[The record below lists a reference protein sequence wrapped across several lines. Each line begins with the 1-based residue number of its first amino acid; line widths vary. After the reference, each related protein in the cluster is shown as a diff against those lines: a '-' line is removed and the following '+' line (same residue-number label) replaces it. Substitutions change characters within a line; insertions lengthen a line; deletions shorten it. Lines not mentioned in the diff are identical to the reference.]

1 MKSSTMKSKKNNS
14 PKNNSKVIALALLAA
29 TATGIASYPLIQ
41 QAQATQTAQTAQT
54 TTQIPAQGHRIEVV
68 FVLDTTSSMS
78 GLIQA
83 AKEKIWSIATTMA
96 SARQNPDIRMGLVAF
111 RDRGDAYI
119 TRSYDLSNDLDSM
132 YASLMDFR
140 AQGGGDGP
148 ESVNQGLHDAVH
160 DMSWSAD
167 SNTYKVVFLVG
178 DAPPHMD
185 YHNDVKYPVTLEA
198 ARRKGIVVNA
208 IQSGQNQR
216 TGPAWQQIASLGQ
229 GEYFQVEDSGN
240 TVAVATPF
248 DEQLSALA
256 AELEDTRLYF
266 GDKEAKKAQQ
276 AKLDANAR
284 LRKELST
291 EALARRDTFNATA
304 SGKANLLGDR
314 ELVDAITSG
323 RVELDE
329 IEEKNLPASL
339 QAMAPAEQME
349 VIGEQAKRRDELQ
362 QEINQLSES
371 RSSYIKQKVE
381 AEGGADDSLDEKIYR
396 AVKDQAASVGLT
408 YDSDTASY

>member
-1 MKSSTMKSKKNNS
+1 MKQNTL
-14 PKNNSKVIALALLAA
+14 NSKMIVLALVVA
-29 TATGIASYPLIQ
+29 TATGIAAFPMIQ
-41 QAQATQTAQTAQT
+41 KAKATQTVQT
-54 TTQIPAQGHRIEVV
+54 TLTLPAQKHRIEVV

-96 SARQNPDIRMGLVAF
+96 SAQENPDIRMGLVAF

-119 TRSYDLSNDLDSM
+119 TRTYDLSSDLDSM

-148 ESVNQGLHDAVH
+148 ESVNQALYDAVH
-160 DMSWSAD
+160 DMSWSDD
-167 SNTYKVVFLVG
+167 SKVYKTVFLVG

-185 YHNDVKYPVTLEA
+185 YPNDIKYPVTLQA
-198 ARRKGIVVNA
+198 AARKGIIVNA
-208 IQSGQNQR
+208 IQSGQHQYTR
-216 TGPAWQQIASLGQ
+216 PAWQNIAALGQ
-229 GEYFQVEDSGN
+229 GEYFQVENSGN
-240 TVAVATPF
+240 AVAVATPF
-248 DEQLSALA
+248 DEELSTLA

-266 GDKEAKKAQQ
+266 GDAETRKVQK

-284 LRKELST
+284 LREELSS

-304 SGKANLLGDR
+304 SGKANLLGES
-314 ELVDAITSG
+314 ELVDAISSG

-329 IEEKNLPASL
+329 IEEENLPASL
-339 QAMAPAEQME
+339 QAMAPAEQQA
-349 VIGEQAKRRDELQ
+349 VISEKAKRRDELQ
-362 QEINQLSES
+362 QEIRKLSAS
-371 RSSYIKQKVE
+371 RSQFIKEKIE

-396 AVKDQAASVGLT
+396 AVKDQAAEIGLT
-408 YDSDTASY
+408 YDSDSASY